1 MCTLFYGNLL
11 QFIRLVFPLFFV
23 ILLLYLPTMLD
34 LDKVKLFGFQDFRT
48 NGHLWDAKFCNADS
62 DKDGKTNGE
71 ELGDPNCT
79 WVPGQAPEANA
90 ISHPGMTYL
99 YISIHLWK
107 RLLKFKKKKKF
118 CFRIKCL
125 CLVQAFV
132 LYQFLC
138 NL

>member
-1 MCTLFYGNLL
+1 
-11 QFIRLVFPLFFV
+11 
-23 ILLLYLPTMLD
+23 MLD

-107 RLLKFKKKKKF
+107 RLLKFKKKKILFSYKMSLLGPGVCTVSVF
-118 CFRIKCL
+118 MQ
-125 CLVQAFV
+125 LVEFIHVTRACKKGTSAYSCT
-132 LYQFLC
+132 L
-138 NL
+138 